1 MSSVFQIMQS
11 IWSTVLA
18 YWDTLK
24 ELIQSL
30 PAATSVTIAVV
41 LAVAIVYLVAG
52 R

>member
-1 MSSVFQIMQS
+1 MSILQIIS
-11 IWSTVLA
+11 GIWDTVLA

-24 ELIQSL
+24 ELIMAIPL
-30 PAATSVTIAVV
+30 CAVAMTVV